1 MKSGDSLCGN
11 SICGSHFLDLGEV
24 DPWYNARYLYSCA
37 SGDNHFVVSF
47 PNWLQGLFGYLF
59 DPDSITGL
67 EQWKTGERLGGGS
80 LG

>member
-1 MKSGDSLCGN
+1 MEAASVAP
-11 SICGSHFLDLGEV
+11 IFLTWVRWIHGIMPGTFTAVEV
-24 DPWYNARYLYSCA
+24 ETITLYRPFQV
-37 SGDNHFVVSF
+37 GFR
-47 PNWLQGLFGYLF
+47 LFGYLF